1 MSVSMPYKKAAIA
14 LTIIFGLSFM
24 LVSCASS
31 KGAGCQNGFVG
42 YGEKVHAIKGPRR

>member
-1 MSVSMPYKKAAIA
+1 MNSTYTKAALFFI
-14 LTIIFGLSFM
+14 LVFGLA
-24 LVSCASS
+24 LLYTSCASS